1 MHACQAFVDE
11 VTQAHAG
18 RLWVPSIELIHTVL
32 KIDDRLGQPLNGL
45 RDCALLNTNGGESE
59 H

>member
-11 VTQAHAG
+11 VSQAHAG
-18 RLWVPSIELIHTVL
+18 RLWVPGIEFIHTVL
-32 KIDDRLGQPLNGL
+32 EINDGLGQPLNGQ
-45 RDCALLNTNGGESE
+45 RDCALLNTNGGEFE